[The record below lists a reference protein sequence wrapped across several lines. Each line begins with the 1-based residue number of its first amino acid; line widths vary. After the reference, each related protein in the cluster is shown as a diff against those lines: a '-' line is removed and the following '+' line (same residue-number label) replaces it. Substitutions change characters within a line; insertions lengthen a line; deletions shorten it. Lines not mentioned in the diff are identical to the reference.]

1 MSARGLRG
9 ADLLALAS
17 ESLRLHRLRTALTL
31 TGIVIGVVAVLL
43 LTTLGE
49 AAKRYVTDQFAG
61 IGTNLV
67 MLQPG
72 KIETSGMPQ
81 PLGGT
86 VHPLTIEDVVAVEH
100 GAPAVLR
107 AAPVSLGTATFEYAG
122 RTRDVKVVG
131 TTAEYQQ
138 VRNMRLVSGR
148 FLPPGDPRRGEAVA
162 VIGRTV
168 AQEVF
173 AGEPP
178 LGRPVRLGEWRFR
191 VVGVLES
198 EGQALGMNLDDAV
211 IVPVATALRMF
222 DQQGLFR
229 AALQA
234 RDAALVQDALDQARQ
249 VLLRR
254 HDGKEDFTL
263 VTQDAMLATFKSV
276 IGALTAALA
285 GIAAVSLAVA
295 GIGIMNVMLVSV
307 SERSAEVG
315 LLKALGAG
323 RSQILSLFLAE
334 ALLLSG
340 AGALVGNALGVV
352 IVLAAAALWP
362 ALPLRPSP
370 VWMGVVTAL
379 ALTAGLVFGL
389 LPARRAARLQAAE
402 ALRGRM

>member
-1 MSARGLRG
+1 MSARRLRG
-9 ADLLALAS
+9 GDLFALAS
-17 ESLRLHRLRTALTL
+17 ESLRLHRMRTSLTL
-31 TGIVIGVVAVLL
+31 TGIVIGVTAVLL

-61 IGTNLV
+61 IGTNLI
-67 MLQPG
+67 MAQPG
-72 KIETSGMPQ
+72 RTETTGMPQ
-81 PLGGT
+81 PLGGS
-86 VHPLTIEDVVAVEH
+86 VRPLTIEDVMAVEH

-107 AAPVSLGTATFEYAG
+107 TAPVALGTASFQYAG

-131 TTAEYQQ
+131 TTAEYQR
-138 VRNMRLVSGR
+138 VRNMRLLSGR
-148 FLPPGDPRRGEAVA
+148 FLPPGDPRSGEAVA

-178 LGRPVRLGEWRFR
+178 LGKPVRLGEWRFR

-198 EGQALGMNLDDAV
+198 QGQALGMNLDDAV
-211 IVPVATALRMF
+211 LVPVATALRMF
-222 DQQGLFR
+222 DQRGLFR
-229 AALQA
+229 AAIQA
-234 RDAALVQDALDQARQ
+234 RDASLVQDALDQTRRI
-249 VLLRR
+249 LLRR
-254 HDGKEDFTL
+254 HDDEEDFTL
-263 VTQDAMLATFKSV
+263 ITQDAMLATFKSV

-315 LLKALGAG
+315 LLKALGAS
-323 RSQILSLFLAE
+323 RTQILSLFLAE

-340 AGALVGNALGVV
+340 AGALTGDALGVA
-352 IVLAAAALWP
+352 IVVAAAYLWP
-362 ALPLRPSP
+362 ALPLQPSP
-370 VWMGVVTAL
+370 VWMGVVTGL